1 MKTKLVYLFLLA
13 ATFGISKANAQTFT
27 AKAGLNLAN
36 VKEKGGGS
44 INPDYN
50 MNPGFH
56 VGMAAAFPINAWLA
70 VEPALLFDQKGAKF
84 KQNLLGTDVDA
95 SIRLNY
101 IDIPVNLK
109 VSQKME
115 NDMRIFATVGPY
127 LGIGLSGKIKGD
139 VGGQTIDEK
148 VVWGSGDTDMY
159 KRMEVGA
166 SFGAGV
172 EFNMIQVGVS
182 YDLGL
187 SNTSATT
194 ANDYSSKNRVLRF
207 SVGYRF
213 GN

>member
-1 MKTKLVYLFLLA
+1 MKNKLTFLLLLT
-13 ATFGISKANAQTFT
+13 ATLFISHSQAQTFT
-27 AKAGLNLAN
+27 AKAGLNLGN
-36 VKEKGGGS
+36 VKEKGGGG

-56 VGMAAAFPINAWLA
+56 VGMAVAFPINTWLA
-70 VEPALLFDQKGAKF
+70 VEPALVFDQKGAKY
-84 KQNLLGTDVDA
+84 KQTLLGTDIDA

-115 NDMRIFATVGPY
+115 NDMRIFATAGPY
-127 LGIGLSGKIKGD
+127 LGIGLSGKIKAD
-139 VGGQTIDEK
+139 VGGQKVDEK
-148 VVWGSGDTDMY
+148 VVWGSNDDDMY
-159 KRMEVGA
+159 KRTEVGVT
-166 SFGAGV
+166 FGTGV
-172 EFNMIQVGVS
+172 EFNMIQLGLS

-187 SNTSATT
+187 SNTSAVTEE
-194 ANDYSSKNRVLRF
+194 DYSSKNRVLRF

>member
-1 MKTKLVYLFLLA
+1 MKNKLTYLLLLA
-13 ATFGISKANAQTFT
+13 ATLCISKVQAQTFT
-27 AKAGLNLAN
+27 AKAGLNLGN
-36 VKEKGGGS
+36 VKEKGGGG

-56 VGMAAAFPINAWLA
+56 VGMAVEFPINTWLA
-70 VEPALLFDQKGAKF
+70 VEPAVLFDQKGAKYN
-84 KQNLLGTDVDA
+84 QSILGTDIDA

-115 NDMRIFATVGPY
+115 NDMRIFATAGPY

-139 VGGQTIDEK
+139 VGGQKVDEK
-148 VVWGSGDTDMY
+148 VIWGSSEDDMY

-166 SFGAGV
+166 TFGAGV
-172 EFNMIQVGVS
+172 EFNMIQVGLS

-187 SNTSATT
+187 SNVSAVTID
-194 ANDYSSKNRVLRF
+194 DYSSKNRVLRF

-213 GN
+213 GK